1 MVKWGENTSFFCALP
16 VKWYE
21 VLSVMRFIT
30 QCTSATYYVIA
41 VPCSELVERTIE
53 LMPLFVQ
60 FVLKYREL
68 FPTMYERCDSNADL
82 ANGLCTVQG
91 RNEPLCM
98 VVELSGN
105 VAGGEHFILF
115 GQVRQVVVFYCHAY
129 DECTHSELTELERD
143 LIRLSQYRGI
153 EFVYALDISRERACA
168 AYTFLVVG
176 FEQDFWSSMPFA

>member
-105 VAGGEHFILF
+105 VAGENIL
-115 GQVRQVVVFYCHAY
+115 YC
-129 DECTHSELTELERD
+129 
-143 LIRLSQYRGI
+143 
-153 EFVYALDISRERACA
+153 LDKCDRSLYFTVTPMTSARIPS
-168 AYTFLVVG
+168 
-176 FEQDFWSSMPFA
+176 